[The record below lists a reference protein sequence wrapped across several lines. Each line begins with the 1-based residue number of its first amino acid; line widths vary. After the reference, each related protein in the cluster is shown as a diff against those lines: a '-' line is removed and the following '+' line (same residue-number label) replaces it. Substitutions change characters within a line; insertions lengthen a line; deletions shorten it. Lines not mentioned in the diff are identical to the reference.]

1 MTLTALFL
9 VLGGLVLSIAVA
21 AVLAGTALILAA
33 VYSPFPLS
41 FALGEIAWQVA
52 NEFLLIAIP
61 LFILMGEILLR
72 AGIAQKMYAAMSLWL
87 SWLPGG
93 LMHANIGTCTLFSAT
108 SGSSVATAATV
119 SVAACPEID
128 RRGYNEGLFLGTLAA
143 GGTLGILI
151 PPSINLIIYG
161 LLTQSSVPELY
172 LAGFLP
178 GLLLALLFMMT
189 IIVICWSRPEMGGQ
203 KITATWP
210 QRLAALKDLAPPI
223 LLFVVVVGSI
233 YAGVATPTEAASLG
247 VVVALLLALVN
258 RTLTLATIRAAVEGT
273 LKTTAMIMLI
283 VTAAVFL
290 NFVLSAI
297 GLTQQL
303 VGLIEQAG
311 LGAYGTFAVV
321 VALYLVLGLFI
332 EPMSLLI
339 VSTPL
344 VAPILFAFGFDPIW
358 YGVVLMILLE
368 MALITPPIGINLFVV
383 QGVRGTNRTT
393 ELFLGVVPFLVAM
406 ILMVGIL
413 LAFPEVALWLP
424 SVLG

>member
-1 MTLTALFL
+1 MTLAALL
-9 VLGGLVLSIAVA
+9 LILGGLALSIAVA
-21 AVLAGTALILAA
+21 AVLAGAALILASL
-33 VYSPFPLS
+33 YSPFPLNL
-41 FALGEIAWQVA
+41 ALGEIAWQVA

-61 LFILMGEILLR
+61 LFILMGELLLR

-151 PPSINLIIYG
+151 PPSINLIVYG
-161 LLTQSSVPELY
+161 LLTQTSVPKLY
-172 LAGFLP
+172 LAGFVP
-178 GLLLALLFMMT
+178 GVLLALLFMVT
-189 IIVICWSRPEMGGQ
+189 IIVICRLRPNMGGQ

-210 QRLAALKDLAPPI
+210 QRINALKDLVPPI
-223 LLFVVVVGSI
+223 LLFIVVVGSI
-233 YAGVATPTEAASLG
+233 YAGIATPTEAASLG
-247 VVVALLLALVN
+247 VVFALLLALLN
-258 RTLTLATIRAAVEGT
+258 RTLTLATIKAAVEGT

-297 GLTQQL
+297 GLPQQL

-311 LGAYGTFAVV
+311 LGPYGTLAIII
-321 VALYLVLGLFI
+321 ALYIVLGLFI

-358 YGVVLMILLE
+358 YGILLMILLE

-393 ELFLGVVPFLVAM
+393 ELFLGVTPFLITM
-406 ILMVGIL
+406 ILMVVLL
-413 LAFPEVALWLP
+413 LAFPGIALWLP
-424 SVLG
+424 SLLG